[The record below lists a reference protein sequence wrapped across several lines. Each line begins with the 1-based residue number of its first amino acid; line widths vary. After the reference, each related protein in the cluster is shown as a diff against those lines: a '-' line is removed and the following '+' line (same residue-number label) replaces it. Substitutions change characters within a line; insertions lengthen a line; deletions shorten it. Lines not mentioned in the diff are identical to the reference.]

1 MKNLLNTVL
10 ISLMLISCQLNS
22 NSKQKSDIL
31 KYQIAKTQ
39 DISFMNIPKMVYRIM
54 LDVDTIPKDIEMRNT
69 ATYLWQNGNR
79 NWDEFTVF
87 LYLPYMNTES
97 PAFGV
102 AEFNKDGLVTF
113 TKNEDALYGTKWE
126 FKEKKEVKEIT
137 VKRIDEE
144 VKEIPDTRIKEY
156 KIEISAIDAG
166 ENRVNINVKTNFPDG
181 TNMSLSIYRI
191 FYAKGDTTSYIGELG
206 DKDFSVSNGKFETSL
221 TINDGVWYNERQRL
235 VKNLP
240 SDFAPISKIS
250 DKLTINVSYTAV
262 KEQPANVSK
271 ILGTRGE
278 FVTGNGAEK
287 FGTGTAGRLTF
298 FRVSK
303 ELAYPFKK

>member
-1 MKNLLNTVL
+1 MKNLFNVFL
-10 ISLMLISCQLNS
+10 ISLIFYSCHS
-22 NSKQKSDIL
+22 NSERKPEIL
-31 KYQIAKTQ
+31 KYQIAKQQ

-126 FKEKKEVKEIT
+126 FKEKKEVKEI
-137 VKRIDEE
+137 
-144 VKEIPDTRIKEY
+144 PDTRIKEY
-156 KIEISAIDAG
+156 KIELSVIDAG
-166 ENRVNINVKTNFPDG
+166 ENRVKINVKTNFPSG
-181 TNMSLSIYRI
+181 TNMSLSVYRT
-191 FYAKGDTTSYIGELG
+191 FYTKGDTTSYIGELG
-206 DKDFSVSNGKFETSL
+206 GKDFSVINGNFETSL
-221 TINDGVWYNERQRL
+221 VINDAEWYNERQRL

-240 SDFAPISKIS
+240 NDFAPISKIS
-250 DKLTINVSYTAV
+250 DKITINVSYTAA
-262 KEQPANVSK
+262 KEQPGDVSK

-278 FVTGNGAEK
+278 FVTGKGVEK

-298 FRVSK
+298 FRVFK
-303 ELAYPFKK
+303 ELTYPLKK